1 MRDAESGFTLIELMI
16 AVVVVS
22 ILAAIALPSFF
33 GETGK
38 VKAASEV
45 QPMFNDLRIR
55 LEQFMQEHGVY
66 PPTIGEATMYPTAQ
80 PPPAWDLTTNPLPTA
95 WTDIKVRIS
104 GTDQLLCRYTWVT
117 GLAGALT
124 NAGPIATGSATA
136 TPPVGFGFTAP
147 TSDWYYLLAKC
158 NMDGDPATFS
168 WYFTSS
174 VDASLKKLNEGQ

>member
-1 MRDAESGFTLIELMI
+1 
-16 AVVVVS
+16 
-22 ILAAIALPSFF
+22 
-33 GETGK
+33 
-38 VKAASEV
+38 
-45 QPMFNDLRIR
+45 
-55 LEQFMQEHGVY
+55 
-66 PPTIGEATMYPTAQ
+66 Q

-104 GTDQLLCRYTWVT
+104 GTDQLLCSYTWVT
-117 GLAGALT
+117 GLAGAIAG
-124 NAGPIATGSATA
+124 AGPIATGSATA